1 MTDMKRRTSAHAL
14 PMQQTLS
21 QDLNLA
27 LSLALNLA
35 LNLAYTAMRKQPF
48 DYPSGVGVF
57 ALSAVSVAR

>member
-1 MTDMKRRTSAHAL
+1 MKAMQAMKRRTSAYAF
-14 PMQQTLS
+14 PMQQ
-21 QDLNLA
+21 A

-57 ALSAVSVAR
+57 ALSAVYAAR

>member
-1 MTDMKRRTSAHAL
+1 MKAMQAMKRRTSAHAL

-35 LNLAYTAMRKQPF
+35 YTAMRKQPF
-48 DYPSGVGVF
+48 DYSSGVGVF
-57 ALSAVSVAR
+57 ALSAVSAAR